1 MFSTIQKTVSDVL
14 SSLTSS
20 KEPPRLLQ
28 RPTSDVQSLSNDP
41 ARSPATARMP
51 YSRSNTSSNTDTNP
65 PKGAKAAQFLI
76 QNFDTTEDDPI
87 ETSSPPE
94 PRVHRIK
101 PGRRLSGTRRQES
114 SPNFTR
120 SKAPPPKPK
129 LHHQHLIVDPD
140 ERALFAGNAPPD
152 SKAFL
157 IRVPGSR
164 KPVRKPSSPTMP
176 HGPILRPVN
185 TLDNTDNNQVSHGL
199 GRRLQNA
206 STTQWRTSGSRKY
219 ITGPE
224 ASNSTQ
230 NGTAEP
236 PSKRQRLDPSIKPY
250 VRNEGAG
257 AVSPMFS
264 SMSDEDIVMTSS
276 RPVRTPS
283 KKPPCP
289 NKISD
294 PLPIAVAEYQSVEE
308 TMQNNNPKRNALVGV
323 SPHFPPKPLHGNI
336 QHPDDSDP
344 GEFTRASKKARYQ
357 QRISDNSTTLLES
370 HRSSEEPYEK
380 QNGGNT
386 PRVVS
391 NLFTS
396 AMLPSD
402 GEREMLEGEEHPK
415 YSSAAGSVREHVN
428 QHSTNGTSH
437 HSRTAV
443 AGVETTRSRTAAKAV
458 AGKKSKVRS
467 KTANP
472 GTGTFHLRQ
481 LDYGYL
487 PRDRNYTAMV
497 ADNVMGLYD
506 DASLLSEE
514 PLWSEIQLGKIHK
527 VSHGSDDCLKLSLH
541 MSQCQGQPSSQMN
554 LEFNSRQDKEHFIAL
569 VQGVGHKLSKMPRD
583 DEFLRK
589 CFERKPEVDRRLLWE
604 GVADEK
610 KQPISSQRQVS
621 GTPSHHFQDQE
632 TTSTK
637 STTRPAKIIN
647 QLQSSTS
654 TSRRSGADVRIPTVI
669 SGKDRASQSYPA
681 SVQTTPAVSA
691 SKYTFDQAQTSNA
704 CRLRSS
710 STRIAATRSH
720 LEAGMSNRDVEEAP
734 KEKYS
739 AVYGLGEPWKNP
751 LIYPPTGKRRM
762 AVEFADLL
770 RLDEDE
776 FLNDNLI
783 GFFLRY
789 LEYHLE
795 QNRPEI
801 AQRVYFY
808 NSYFYE
814 RLMQSSK
821 GQKGINY
828 ESVQK
833 WTRNIDIFERDFVI
847 VPVNESYH
855 WYVVIICNLS
865 KLNSITNNDGDHN
878 EEDTTLPREAVIP
891 LEEKEDEART
901 DVEVTESHD
910 QPTEKTT
917 ESLSHLSLSDAD
929 KQTDELATSS
939 KAVSPYFSSQ
949 PGSVSKKSGRGR
961 RKGRHSLAKYNVFA
975 PVIMTF
981 DSLGT
986 PRSSTCTALRQYLV
1000 EEARS
1005 KKGWEIDGGHIK
1017 GMTARGIPTQPN
1029 FYDCGLYL
1037 CAYLEKFIL
1046 NPAGFVRKILQREM
1060 DPNVDM
1066 PIMASE
1072 ELRSRMRGFLRGLH
1086 EEQEGKT
1093 PEFPVPD
1100 IGRILLAPP
1109 PRATSPDNTNIPR
1122 SPLQNDSED
1131 ELQQDQISARILN
1144 AIQAS
1149 HKEATPPENP
1159 LVKDEGSSIAGS
1171 PVAYQASKKRL
1182 LSKSSGFL
1190 ADEFANVNNGAP
1202 THPRSDV
1209 GTREA
1214 AITIDDDDDSQPMPE
1229 SVSAKKKAPVA
1240 KDDFFKH
1247 GSSKKIGTHH
1257 DDFFDHPSELKDATS
1272 VSKNSVP
1279 RPSRG
1284 ASIVVELPPPPR
1296 RSPSIVSADTV
1307 NTDFLSGSAN
1317 KSYQHGKDQP
1327 DTKHATSEKAKR
1339 RQARPEVVAVVPDS
1353 QESKEEVEGGDWEV
1367 EWEGGREEGTME
1379 DDQRI
1384 LEGIE

>member
-1 MFSTIQKTVSDVL
+1 MFSTIQKTLSDVL

-51 YSRSNTSSNTDTNP
+51 HSRSNTSSNTDTKP
-65 PKGAKAAQFLI
+65 QKGAKATQFLI
-76 QNFDTTEDDPI
+76 QNFDTREDDPI

-94 PRVHRIK
+94 PRVRRIK

-114 SPNFTR
+114 SPNSTR
-120 SKAPPPKPK
+120 YDGTNLNDGNMTDGWNYFRPKAPPSKPQ
-129 LHHQHLIVDPD
+129 LHHQYLIVDAD

-152 SKAFL
+152 SAAVLIPGPNLRKA
-157 IRVPGSR
+157 I
-164 KPVRKPSSPTMP
+164 RKPSSPTMP

-185 TLDNTDNNQVSHGL
+185 TLDNTNNNQVSPAL
-199 GRRLQNA
+199 GRRLQNP
-206 STTQWRTSGSRKY
+206 SSTQWRPSGSRKY
-219 ITGPE
+219 ITGPD
-224 ASNSTQ
+224 ASSSTK
-230 NGTAEP
+230 NGTGEP
-236 PSKRQRLDPSIKPY
+236 PSKRPRLDPSMKPY
-250 VRNEGAG
+250 VKDEGAG

-264 SMSDEDIVMTSS
+264 SISDEDIVMTVS

-283 KKPPCP
+283 KKPPRP
-289 NKISD
+289 NKISE
-294 PLPIAVAEYQSVEE
+294 PLPIPVAEYQSVEE
-308 TMQNNNPKRNALVGV
+308 TMQNNNSKRNALVGV
-323 SPHFPPKPLHGNI
+323 SPPLPSKPLHGNI

-344 GEFTRASKKARYQ
+344 EEFTRASKKARYQ
-357 QRISDNSTTLLES
+357 QRINDDSATPLES
-370 HRSSEEPYEK
+370 HRPSEEPYEK
-380 QNGGNT
+380 QNGRNT
-386 PRVVS
+386 PPVVS
-391 NLFTS
+391 NLFT
-396 AMLPSD
+396 AGMLPSD
-402 GEREMLEGEEHPK
+402 GEGEILEGEEHPK
-415 YSSAAGSVREHVN
+415 YASAAGSAREHVN

-437 HSRTAV
+437 HSSTAV

-458 AGKKSKVRS
+458 TGNKSKVRS

-472 GTGTFHLRQ
+472 GAGTFDLRQ
-481 LDYGYL
+481 LKYGFL
-487 PRDRNYTAMV
+487 PGDRSYTAVV
-497 ADNVMGLYD
+497 ADNSMRLYD

-514 PLWSEIQLGKIHK
+514 PLWPGIQLRKIYR
-527 VSHGSDDCLKLSLH
+527 VSYGSNDCLKLKLH
-541 MSQCQGQPSSQMN
+541 MSHCQGQPSSQMD
-554 LEFNSRQDKEHFIAL
+554 LEFNSRQAKEDFISL
-569 VQGVGHKLSKMPRD
+569 VLGVGHNPSKMQRD
-583 DEFLRK
+583 DEYLRK
-589 CFERKPEVDRRLLWE
+589 SFEHKPEVDHRALWE
-604 GVADEK
+604 GIADEK
-610 KQPISSQRQVS
+610 RQPISSQRQAS
-621 GTPSHHFQDQE
+621 GTTSHHFQDEE
-632 TTSTK
+632 TNSTK
-637 STTRPAKIIN
+637 FPTRPAKLID
-647 QLQSSTS
+647 QLQTSTS

-669 SGKDRASQSYPA
+669 SGKDRANQSYPA
-681 SVQTTPAVSA
+681 SAQTTPAVSA
-691 SKYTFDQAQTSNA
+691 NKYTFDQAQISNA
-704 CRLRSS
+704 SRLRSS
-710 STRIAATRSH
+710 STRIAAARSH
-720 LEAGMSNRDVEEAP
+720 PEAGMSNRDVEEAP

-739 AVYGLGEPWKNP
+739 AVYGLGEPWKIP
-751 LIYPPTGKRRM
+751 LTYPPTGKRRM

-814 RLMQSSK
+814 RLMQTSK

-828 ESVQK
+828 GSVQK

-865 KLNSITNNDGDHN
+865 KLNSITNNEGDHN
-878 EEDTTLPREAVIP
+878 EEDTTLSREAVVP

-901 DVEVTESHD
+901 DVEATETHD

-917 ESLSHLSLSDAD
+917 ESLSHLSLSDVD
-929 KQTDELATSS
+929 KQTDELASSS
-939 KAVSPYFSSQ
+939 KAVSAYFSPQ

-1060 DPNVDM
+1060 DQRGHADNGKRRAQKQDARVSQRP
-1066 PIMASE
+1066 
-1072 ELRSRMRGFLRGLH
+1072 SRRAGG
-1086 EEQEGKT
+1086 
-1093 PEFPVPD
+1093 
-1100 IGRILLAPP
+1100 
-1109 PRATSPDNTNIPR
+1109 ATSPDNTNIPR
-1122 SPLQNDSED
+1122 SALQNDSED

-1149 HKEATPPENP
+1149 HKEATPPRDP
-1159 LVKDEGSSIAGS
+1159 LAKDQASSITGS
-1171 PVAYQASKKRL
+1171 PVAYQPSKKRL
-1182 LSKSSGFL
+1182 PSKSSVFF
-1190 ADEFANVNNGAP
+1190 ADAFANVNIGAP
-1202 THPRSDV
+1202 VQPRSGV

-1214 AITIDDDDDSQPMPE
+1214 AITIDDDDDSQPVPE

-1247 GSSKKIGTHH
+1247 GSSEKIGTHH
-1257 DDFFDHPSELKDATS
+1257 DDFFEHPSELKDTTS
-1272 VSKNSVP
+1272 VSKKSV
-1279 RPSRG
+1279 RRRSRD
-1284 ASIVVELPPPPR
+1284 ASIVVELPPR
-1296 RSPSIVSADTV
+1296 RSPSTASADTV

-1317 KSYQHGKDQP
+1317 KSYQHGKDEP
-1327 DTKHATSEKAKR
+1327 NAGHATSEKAER
-1339 RQARPEVVAVVPDS
+1339 LPARSEVVVLVPDS
-1353 QESKEEVEGGDWEV
+1353 QESREVEGEEGEV
-1367 EWEGGREEGTME
+1367 EWQGLREEGTRE
-1379 DDQRI
+1379 DDQEI
-1384 LEGIE
+1384 LEGID